1 EAKSSAV
8 ATQQW
13 NSYALTVAKC
23 SSSGIIITSSG
34 NALEHFIPNNMLN
47 SLNVNFRFPRFIEGF
62 LMITK
67 SMTKLTQKE
76 VKFDWGDKE
85 EVALQLIKQKLR
97 SALILALPEES
108 EDFVVYCDA
117 SHKGLGV
124 VLMQKEKVIA
134 YASRQLKIPEKI
146 YTTHDLE
153 LRSGKA
159 NVVADALSRKE
170 RNKPLRVRALLMT
183 IVTRHGIPVSII
195 SDSDGRFTSNSYRSL
210 KKALGTTLAM
220 STAYHPETDIQSER
234 TIQTLEDMLRACVID
249 FRK

>member
-1 EAKSSAV
+1 KQSL
-8 ATQQW
+8 QQW

-34 NALEHFIPNNMLN
+34 NALEHFIPN
-47 SLNVNFRFPRFIEGF
+47 SLAGYYRRFIEGF
-62 LMITK
+62 LMIAK
-67 SMTKLTQKE
+67 SITKLTQKE

-124 VLMQKEKVIA
+124 VLMQRKKVIA

-153 LRSGKA
+153 LRS
-159 NVVADALSRKE
+159 VVFNLKFGD
-170 RNKPLRVRALLMT
+170 T
-183 IVTRHGIPVSII
+183 ICTEPSV
-195 SDSDGRFTSNSYRSL
+195 
-210 KKALGTTLAM
+210 
-220 STAYHPETDIQSER
+220 
-234 TIQTLEDMLRACVID
+234 
-249 FRK
+249 